1 MDNKYPLSGGDMP
14 PGDIYM
20 RQTKIFLR
28 VAALASL
35 LSVSHEVSAQGTESP
50 YSPNADRDYPTL
62 LLFGETHLHSSLSA
76 DAGGGG
82 TKLMPRDLYRF
93 ARGEQLTSNTGQQ
106 VKLSRPYDFMALT
119 EHTDGMG
126 VITDILSGAPNILA
140 DEQGKKYHEEFN
152 AGGER
157 ARQASYD
164 LIEQFGQ
171 GKLSPALN
179 YQPGN
184 PGYKRTWESLV
195 HTAEEY
201 NEPHRFTAL
210 IAYEW
215 TSLVKGNNL
224 HRNVIFRDGPERAL
238 QIEPMTMTPPYGS
251 PNPRD
256 LWKWLQNYEDTTGG
270 QVLAIP
276 HNGNLS
282 NGIMFPLQDD
292 FDGGAPFDA
301 AYATTRQKWERL
313 VEVGQTKGDSET
325 HPLLSPDDEFA
336 DYERWDWGNLDLT
349 EKKTPE
355 MMLGEYT
362 RSALMRGL
370 AFQEKLGTNP
380 YKMGFVGGSDIH
392 TGLVAPDDN
401 NFFGAFAWMEP
412 GATRTTMTAKENKDL
427 GIGYKGWQYAT
438 PGPAAVWAHANT
450 REAIFDAMQRRETY
464 ATTGPRIRVRFFGG
478 YGFSDS
484 DMKQRDIADV
494 GYAKGVPMGAD
505 LPAAPQAGATPSF
518 IVAAMRD
525 PDGANLDRI
534 QVVKGWLDATGVAQE
549 KVFDVAWSGD
559 RRKNRQGKLPA
570 VGDTVDLSVP
580 TWTNTIGA
588 AELSVHWTD
597 PEFDPAFKA
606 FYYVRVLEIPTPR
619 WTAYDQ
625 VYYNLDLPDD
635 VVLKTQERAYTSPIW
650 YSP

>member
-1 MDNKYPLSGGDMP
+1 MKYPFRRTL
-14 PGDIYM
+14 
-20 RQTKIFLR
+20 QTI
-28 VAALASL
+28 VGTIV
-35 LSVSHEVSAQGTESP
+35 VSPLFAQSTDEL
-50 YSPNADRDYPTL
+50 YSPNADLGYPTQ
-62 LLFGETHLHSSLSA
+62 LLFGETHLHSALSA

-82 TKLMPRDLYRF
+82 TTLMPRDLYRF
-93 ARGEQLTSNTGQQ
+93 ARGEQVTSNTGQA
-106 VKLSRPYDFMALT
+106 VKLGRPYDFMALT

-126 VITDILSGAPNILA
+126 SITDILNGAPNIMA
-140 DEQGKKYHEEFN
+140 DEQGRKYHEEFT

-164 LIEQFGQ
+164 LIKQFSQ
-171 GKLSPALN
+171 GTLSPVLN

-184 PGYKRTWESLV
+184 PGYTRTWENLV
-195 HTAEEY
+195 QTAEEY

-215 TSLVKGNNL
+215 TSLIKGNNL
-224 HRNVIFRDGPERAL
+224 HRNVIFRDGPERTL
-238 QIEPMTMTPPYGS
+238 QMEPMTMTPPFGS

-256 LWKWLQNYEDTTGG
+256 LWKWLQTYEDTTGG

-292 FDGGAPFDA
+292 FDDGAQFDLD
-301 AYATTRQKWERL
+301 YAETRNKWERL

-325 HPLLSPDDEFA
+325 HPVLSPEDEFA
-336 DYERWDWGNLDLT
+336 DYESWDWANLDMT
-349 EKKTPE
+349 EKKTPA
-355 MMLGEYT
+355 MMAGEYT
-362 RSALMRGL
+362 RSALKRGL
-370 AFQEKLGTNP
+370 SFQSSLGVNP

-392 TGLVAPDDN
+392 TGLTTPDDN

-412 GATRTTMTAKENKDL
+412 SATRATMMAKENKDL
-427 GIGYKGWQYAT
+427 GISYKGWQYAT
-438 PGPAAVWAHANT
+438 PGPTAVWARANT

-478 YGFSDS
+478 YNFTDS
-484 DMKQRDIADV
+484 DMKQRNIADV
-494 GYAKGVPMGAD
+494 GYEKGVPMGSD
-505 LPAAPQAGATPSF
+505 LPAITEDSAAPSF
-518 IVAAMRD
+518 IIAAFRD
-525 PDGANLDRI
+525 PEGANLDRV
-534 QVVKGWLDATGVAQE
+534 QVIKGWLDDESVTQE
-549 KVFDVAWSGD
+549 KVYDVAWSGE
-559 RRKNRQGKLPA
+559 RKKSRNGKLPA

-588 AELSVHWTD
+588 PELSVHWKD
-597 PEFDPAFKA
+597 PDFDPSEMA

-625 VYYNLDLPDD
+625 VRYNLDLPDEIP
-635 VVLKTQERAYTSPIW
+635 LKTQERAYTSPIW
-650 YSP
+650 YSPQ